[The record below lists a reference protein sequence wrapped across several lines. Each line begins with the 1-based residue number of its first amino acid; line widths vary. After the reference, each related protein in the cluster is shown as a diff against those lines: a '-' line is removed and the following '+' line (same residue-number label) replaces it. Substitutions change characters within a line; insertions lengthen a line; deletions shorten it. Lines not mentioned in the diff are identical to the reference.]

1 MAERARPPLAA
12 IAASGVLSLI
22 AGYLVYTLIEEAIH
36 AVWVTVPGLMDS
48 PPLWYPPLIL
58 IPAAIGVYLIRRHMS
73 DPLHSPLDGIGI
85 VALTPRAYL
94 GAILAIA
101 VSLIGGAVLG
111 PEVALVSTGA
121 VIGGLVARWRR
132 VSEARP
138 VVLAGVGG
146 AVLALFVN
154 PLLTGSLSL
163 PDPPANLA
171 MEEIAWALPV
181 AGVIAIIVILARL
194 LGTLLAGW
202 AGPGIHPVVL
212 VVAAAV
218 IAVGAMAFQLRTG
231 ELASL
236 VATSGAEY
244 ISELPTLTDTTTL
257 AALLIIKAIAYGVC
271 LGSGF
276 RGGPFFPAM
285 FLGAAG
291 GLLLAELLPSGPDPV
306 AAAGVGVAAA
316 VIVTARMPWWV
327 AVVLGIVIGYAIGGP
342 VVIPAAVVGGF
353 LAWLLVRV
361 TTRWGLWGQSGGNQD
376 AGMATLR

>member
-1 MAERARPPLAA
+1 MPEHTRPPLGA
-12 IAASGVLSLI
+12 ITLSGVLGLI
-22 AGYLVYTLIEEAIH
+22 AGYLVYTLIELAIDT
-36 AVWVTVPGLMDS
+36 VWVTVPEWMDS
-48 PPLWYPPLIL
+48 PPLWYPPLII
-58 IPAAIGVYLIRRHMS
+58 IPAAIGVYLVRRHMA

-132 VSEARP
+132 IADARR
-138 VVLAGVGG
+138 VVTAGVGG
-146 AVLALFVN
+146 AILALFVG

-163 PDPPANLA
+163 PDPPANLSV
-171 MEEIAWALPV
+171 EQIAWALPV
-181 AGVIAIIVILARL
+181 AGAIAIIVILARL
-194 LGTLLAGW
+194 LGTLLARW
-202 AGPGIHPVVL
+202 VGPGVHPVVIVVSAG
-212 VVAAAV
+212 VVAM
-218 IAVGAMAFQLRTG
+218 GAIAFQVRTG
-231 ELASL
+231 EISAL

-244 ISELPTLTDTTTL
+244 ISQLPTLTDTSTL

-291 GLLLAELLPSGPDPV
+291 GLLFAELLPSGPDPV

-316 VIVTARMPWWV
+316 VIVTARMPWWA

-353 LAWLLVRV
+353 LAWLLVRA
-361 TTRWGLWGQSGGNQD
+361 TTRWGLWGQSGGKQEQH
-376 AGMATLR
+376 AVTLR